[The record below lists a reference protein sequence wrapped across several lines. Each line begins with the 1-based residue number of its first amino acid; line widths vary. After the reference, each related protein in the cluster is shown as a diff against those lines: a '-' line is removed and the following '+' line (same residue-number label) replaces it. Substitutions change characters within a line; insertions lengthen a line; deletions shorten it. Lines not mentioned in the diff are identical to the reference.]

1 MFNFI
6 RNHKV
11 LSLLLFLNVVAVL
24 VVVLVIVIHNT
35 KTATVDIMVAP
46 MDAVVELNGTR
57 YENMRSHNVVPGEY
71 HVKILMDG
79 MQTKEYD
86 INLER
91 DGFVRIWEYLLSADG
106 SFDYYLSHPEDE
118 AVLENIIDEDDR
130 AAQNFIAEYQ
140 RIARINEVLPLEY
153 YDNENP
159 ADPIGIFIEQSKD
172 VCKNKINCLSVYG
185 GEKHQD
191 IVFKLIS
198 DTGYSPD
205 DFEVVFVPES
215 EDVTQ

>member
-35 KTATVDIMVAP
+35 KTTTVDIMVAP

-71 HVKILMDG
+71 HVKISMDG
-79 MQTKEYD
+79 MRTKEYD
-86 INLER
+86 FNLER

-140 RIARINEVLPLEY
+140 RIARINEILPLEY

-172 VCKNKINCLSVYG
+172 ICKDKVNCLSVYG

-191 IVFKLIS
+191 IAFKMIS
-198 DTGYSPD
+198 DAGYSPD
-205 DFEVVFVPES
+205 DFDVVFVSES
-215 EDVTQ
+215 EYVAQ